1 MVREVSKTSGAELV
15 EDGGC
20 QCRRAGSPRGREEK
34 TAFGSL
40 CKLGSSFVSET
51 EGNTGENA
59 KAGQ

>member
-15 EDGGC
+15 EEGGC
-20 QCRRAGSPRGREEK
+20 QCRRAGSPRGREK

-51 EGNTGENA
+51 EGNTRENA